1 MKKIFTLFLLL
12 TILLTTSCIKRD
24 SMENIDIYTSVYPIE
39 YITNWL
45 YGDKSNIYSIYP
57 NGVIVEQ
64 YKLTEKQIEDY
75 SKANLFVF
83 NGLGY
88 DKEYVIPMFK
98 YNKNLKI
105 IDTAYTMEY
114 TYGIEELWLN
124 PLNFLMMAQN
134 IKNGLNEY
142 INNHYIKEE
151 IKEKYENLK
160 IEISGLDAKI
170 KLISESAKN
179 KKIVASSDLFKYLK
193 RYNLEV
199 YSLEENENLTEKTID
214 TVKNLIKNGEVNY
227 IFIKKHED
235 INDTIKKIIEE
246 TNVETLEFHTLSN
259 LTESE
264 RNDKKDYISIM
275 YENIE
280 LLKKELYD

>member
-1 MKKIFTLFLLL
+1 MKKIFTLLLLL

-114 TYGIEELWLN
+114 TYGVEELWLN